1 MKTLLTIKYNLYVYN
16 DKYKRI
22 GDEKTWK
29 VYIKK

>member
-1 MKTLLTIKYNLYVYN
+1 MKTSFTVKNDDNRYNNKYVE
-16 DKYKRI
+16 R